1 MKFFIK
7 ILIII
12 ELNLLCFSQ
21 DIFYFNPNTDLVF
34 NKAIEN
40 YEIGNFIEARS
51 LFNKCL
57 FDYGNH
63 HRLSASCLMLAKTEY
78 QLSNYLDALIT
89 LNDFKKKFANSTYLA
104 EAYYI
109 LGLVYFKLNKTDSA
123 VFYLLK
129 SYDENEDQK
138 IIDAI
143 NYIIKKNNS
152 ILLPKDTF
160 FRNENTQKLLLLI
173 KNNQK
178 IPHTDS
184 FEIKKEDKSN
194 ENITKNSDNIQKNNK
209 KDKSTKVYKIA
220 VYSVPLNKKLNK
232 IHDNLEK
239 DYLEGI
245 KFCIDEFNNNDSIKV
260 SFFHIT
266 SSQDSLSLYNEIKKI
281 SNDES
286 VIGIIGPIFSE
297 QFIIAA
303 KIANSF
309 RIPIIS
315 PTATGNN
322 IALIGEYV
330 FQANPDFN
338 TRAKAMAI
346 YSTVNKNMKKFAV
359 FAPNNSYGKITSE
372 IFMKEVVKN
381 GGKILGVKYYDSDP
395 KSIQK
400 SMLELVKQI
409 YEKGEELF
417 IPLIGE
423 DGKNNFKKLINYG
436 FKVSFLDSI
445 KKRNSMIN
453 IYTLLGKNAKSI
465 IEKID
470 LKIINKKNYEVDDPV
485 YSIDAIYIPINS
497 KNDIKNISA
506 SLISY
511 KVNSKVIGT
520 GDYNHPLD
528 LSLNK
533 VMNELIFDSDIFL
546 DLNDKNFID
555 ISRKYFEKNKRRIS
569 QYSLFAYDVAGFLLD
584 AIVNGCEKR
593 DQIRDYLNS
602 KDFYD
607 GIHSKISFRNKRI
620 NSYLNILEFKN
631 NKIRRIYE
639 LNITD

>member
-1 MKFFIK
+1 
-7 ILIII
+7 
-12 ELNLLCFSQ
+12 
-21 DIFYFNPNTDLVF
+21 
-34 NKAIEN
+34 
-40 YEIGNFIEARS
+40 
-51 LFNKCL
+51 
-57 FDYGNH
+57 
-63 HRLSASCLMLAKTEY
+63 
-78 QLSNYLDALIT
+78 
-89 LNDFKKKFANSTYLA
+89 
-104 EAYYI
+104 
-109 LGLVYFKLNKTDSA
+109 
-123 VFYLLK
+123 
-129 SYDENEDQK
+129 
-138 IIDAI
+138 
-143 NYIIKKNNS
+143 
-152 ILLPKDTF
+152 
-160 FRNENTQKLLLLI
+160 
-173 KNNQK
+173 
-178 IPHTDS
+178 
-184 FEIKKEDKSN
+184 
-194 ENITKNSDNIQKNNK
+194 
-209 KDKSTKVYKIA
+209 
-220 VYSVPLNKKLNK
+220 
-232 IHDNLEK
+232 
-239 DYLEGI
+239 
-245 KFCIDEFNNNDSIKV
+245 
-260 SFFHIT
+260 
-266 SSQDSLSLYNEIKKI
+266 
-281 SNDES
+281 
-286 VIGIIGPIFSE
+286 
-297 QFIIAA
+297 
-303 KIANSF
+303 
-309 RIPIIS
+309 
-315 PTATGNN
+315 
-322 IALIGEYV
+322 
-330 FQANPDFN
+330 
-338 TRAKAMAI
+338 
-346 YSTVNKNMKKFAV
+346 
-359 FAPNNSYGKITSE
+359 
-372 IFMKEVVKN
+372 MKEVVKN

>member
-1 MKFFIK
+1 
-7 ILIII
+7 
-12 ELNLLCFSQ
+12 
-21 DIFYFNPNTDLVF
+21 
-34 NKAIEN
+34 
-40 YEIGNFIEARS
+40 
-51 LFNKCL
+51 
-57 FDYGNH
+57 
-63 HRLSASCLMLAKTEY
+63 
-78 QLSNYLDALIT
+78 
-89 LNDFKKKFANSTYLA
+89 
-104 EAYYI
+104 
-109 LGLVYFKLNKTDSA
+109 
-123 VFYLLK
+123 
-129 SYDENEDQK
+129 
-138 IIDAI
+138 
-143 NYIIKKNNS
+143 
-152 ILLPKDTF
+152 
-160 FRNENTQKLLLLI
+160 
-173 KNNQK
+173 
-178 IPHTDS
+178 
-184 FEIKKEDKSN
+184 
-194 ENITKNSDNIQKNNK
+194 
-209 KDKSTKVYKIA
+209 
-220 VYSVPLNKKLNK
+220 LNKKLNK

>member
-1 MKFFIK
+1 MKLFFK
-7 ILIII
+7 ILILI
-12 ELNLLCFSQ
+12 EFNLLCYSQ
-21 DIFYFNPNTDLVF
+21 DIFYFNPKADEVF
-34 NKAIEN
+34 NKALEN

-63 HRLSASCLMLAKTEY
+63 HRLSASYLMLAKTEY
-78 QLSNYLDALIT
+78 QLNNFFDALLT
-89 LNDFKKKFANSTYLA
+89 LNEFKNKFTSSTYLA
-104 EAYYI
+104 EADYI

-129 SYDENEDQK
+129 SYDENENQK
-138 IIDAI
+138 IIDGL
-143 NYIIKKNNS
+143 NFIIKKNNN
-152 ILLPKDTF
+152 ILLPSDTF
-160 FRNENTQKLLLLI
+160 FKNDKTKKLLFLIKSNQKLP
-173 KNNQK
+173 K
-178 IPHTDS
+178 TDS
-184 FEIKKEDKSN
+184 IDIKKVNKNN
-194 ENITKNSDNIQKNNK
+194 ENITKNSDYTPHSINK
-209 KDKSTKVYKIA
+209 KKSIKEFKI
-220 VYSVPLNKKLNK
+220 VVFTIPINKKLNK

-245 KFCIDEFNNNDSIKV
+245 KFCLDEFNNNDSIRV
-260 SFFHIT
+260 SFYYIKST
-266 SSQDSLSLYNEIKKI
+266 QDSLSLYNEIKKI
-281 SNDES
+281 SIDES

-315 PTATGNN
+315 PTATGND
-322 IALIGEYV
+322 IALIGNYV

-346 YSTVNKNMKKFAV
+346 YSTLHKNMKNFAV

-372 IFMKEVVKN
+372 MFIREVVKN
-381 GGKILGVKYYDSDP
+381 GGKILGLKYYDSDP

-400 SMLELVKQI
+400 SMLDLVKQI

-417 IPLIGE
+417 IPLTGE
-423 DGKNNFKKLINYG
+423 DGKTNFKKLINYG
-436 FKVSFLDSI
+436 FKVSYLDSI
-445 KKRNSMIN
+445 KKRNVMIN
-453 IYTLLGKNAKSI
+453 IFTLFGKNAKNI

-470 LKIINKKNYEVDDPV
+470 LKMINKKNYEVDDPV

-506 SLISY
+506 SIISY
-511 KVNSKVIGT
+511 KVNSKIIGT
-520 GDYNHPLD
+520 GDYNHLLD
-528 LSLNK
+528 LTLNK
-533 VMNELIFDSDIFL
+533 VMNELIFDSDIYL
-546 DLNDKNFID
+546 DLSNKRFID
-555 ISRKYFEKNKRRIS
+555 ISRKYYEKNKKRIS
-569 QYSLFAYDVAGFLLD
+569 QYSLFAYDVVGFLLE
-584 AIVNGCEKR
+584 AIVNGNEKR
-593 DQIRDYLNS
+593 NKIRDYLNS

-607 GIHSKISFRNKRI
+607 GIHSKISFFYKRI

-631 NKIRRIYE
+631 NSIKRIYE
-639 LNITD
+639 LNVSD